1 MSDTTLQ
8 NLIDRAK
15 DDLSMS
21 DTTLQNLID
30 RAKDDLSTRLEI
42 DVSAITLLSAE
53 AVNWSD
59 ASLGC
64 PQPGMVYAQVITSG
78 YLIVL
83 EAAGVNF
90 EYHAGRST
98 EVVYC
103 KNPKPPAEFGV
114 PADQ

>member
-1 MSDTTLQ
+1 MPDTTLQ

-15 DDLSMS
+15 DDLS
-21 DTTLQNLID
+21 
-30 RAKDDLSTRLEI
+30 ARLKI
-42 DVSAITLLSAE
+42 DVSAITLLRAE

-64 PQPGMVYAQVITSG
+64 PQPGMVYAQVITPG

-90 EYHAGRST
+90 EYHASQGT

-103 KNPKPPAEFGV
+103 KNPKPPTAFGI